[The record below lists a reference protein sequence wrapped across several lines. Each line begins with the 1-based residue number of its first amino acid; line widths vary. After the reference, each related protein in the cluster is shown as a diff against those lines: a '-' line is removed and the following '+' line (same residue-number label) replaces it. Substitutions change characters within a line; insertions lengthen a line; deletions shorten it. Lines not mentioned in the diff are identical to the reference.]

1 MYRQTLYI
9 LAVFS
14 VVLYLVRAV
23 EIRDQVIFHK
33 TNEISTTRAKWLA
46 TIVSDFD
53 EFSNFMSLVEKD
65 IDRIE
70 AGLDVNLNSFKI
82 NDTKIEAF
90 RNVFEGLREETKYL
104 RTLKENV
111 ETEVTQIM
119 HQVHNSSQ
127 QHRSKRSLL
136 PFVGEGLSWLF
147 GVVSDRDL
155 NEIRFQMNNLAL
167 NQKQIIHV
175 FEKELSLI
183 NESRALIHENR
194 QSIIE
199 IVGSIRKL
207 ELTMKEIKR
216 DFENQ
221 ISTNRYVLEV
231 YARLVLVME
240 EIKFLLR
247 DARFYLIDLKSKLG
261 YLSIG
266 KISTDVIKS
275 DYSKKIFC

>member
-1 MYRQTLYI
+1 M
-9 LAVFS
+9 
-14 VVLYLVRAV
+14 
-23 EIRDQVIFHK
+23 IFHK

-70 AGLDVNLNSFKI
+70 AGLDVSLNSFKI
-82 NDTKIEAF
+82 NDTKTEAL

-147 GVVSDRDL
+147 GVVPDRDF
-155 NEIRFQMNNLAL
+155 NEIRFQVNNLAL
-167 NQKQIIHV
+167 NQKRIIHV
-175 FEKELSLI
+175 VEKELSPSARGGGGGGGGVSNRKRTRLI
-183 NESRALIHENR
+183 I
-194 QSIIE
+194 
-199 IVGSIRKL
+199 
-207 ELTMKEIKR
+207 
-216 DFENQ
+216 
-221 ISTNRYVLEV
+221 
-231 YARLVLVME
+231 
-240 EIKFLLR
+240 
-247 DARFYLIDLKSKLG
+247 
-261 YLSIG
+261 
-266 KISTDVIKS
+266 
-275 DYSKKIFC
+275 

>member
-14 VVLYLVRAV
+14 VVLYLVRV
-23 EIRDQVIFHK
+23 EIRDNVIFHK
-33 TNEISTTRAKWLA
+33 TNGISTTTEKWLA

-53 EFSNFMSLVEKD
+53 EFRNFMPLVEKH

-70 AGLDVNLNSFKI
+70 AGLDVSLNSFKI

-119 HQVHNSSQ
+119 HQVHNSSLQ
-127 QHRSKRSLL
+127 RRSKRSLL

-155 NEIRFQMNNLAL
+155 NEIRFQVNNLAL
-167 NQKQIIHV
+167 NQNRIIHV
-175 FEKELSLI
+175 VEK
-183 NESRALIHENR
+183 
-194 QSIIE
+194 
-199 IVGSIRKL
+199 
-207 ELTMKEIKR
+207 
-216 DFENQ
+216 
-221 ISTNRYVLEV
+221 
-231 YARLVLVME
+231 
-240 EIKFLLR
+240 
-247 DARFYLIDLKSKLG
+247 
-261 YLSIG
+261 
-266 KISTDVIKS
+266 
-275 DYSKKIFC
+275 